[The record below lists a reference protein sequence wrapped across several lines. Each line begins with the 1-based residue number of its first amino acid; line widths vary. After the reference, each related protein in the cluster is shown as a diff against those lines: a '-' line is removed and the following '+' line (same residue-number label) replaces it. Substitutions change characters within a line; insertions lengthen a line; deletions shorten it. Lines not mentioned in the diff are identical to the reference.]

1 MSVCTVSLCCNSK
14 REHEQV
20 SESWTFFFFL
30 WLSVIRVFL
39 TKEKHLE
46 QETRYLG
53 LTSQIIVSSLGRDF
67 PVLVPKAVKALDYMA
82 NTWKL
87 EMCKDN

>member
-1 MSVCTVSLCCNSK
+1 MD
-14 REHEQV
+14 
-20 SESWTFFFFL
+20 FFFFV

>member
-1 MSVCTVSLCCNSK
+1 M
-14 REHEQV
+14 
-20 SESWTFFFFL
+20 
-30 WLSVIRVFL
+30 FL
-39 TKEKHLE
+39 TKHLE
-46 QETRYLG
+46 QETHYLG